1 MMVHLYFIHG
11 SVNQAL
17 LGKHYTREMH
27 LHKMHL
33 HKMIAETLLH
43 MMIQRCVENH
53 TNLLNGLE
61 HVVNITT
68 EQENEDFVIHEM
80 KLDLEEWD
88 VDPWDLSQPNLS
100 SLCTGYPA
108 TEQVVNSL
116 HTAHDEGNEC
126 HGRSNLGP
134 TFFRKPITAQS
145 YQKKETQKICDKGIR
160 SESPEAGGEN
170 PNRALT
176 TTCRRAIESDR
187 YLKPRAGFSRR
198 TVACLPEWS
207 GTRKLIWKKWT
218 RIFVERERERE
229 REREG
234 KIIYKDI
241 TLGTLYRD
249 SNLDLPEAECSVV
262 FEWRSAFA
270 CPVESYPRIN
280 FVVNG
285 DYHSSTAGVMVGL
298 LVLAVVLSVAY
309 LYLRKPANR
318 SQLRSK
324 LSSLCPGRRHEGF
337 FQYSR
342 DRCGQSYH
350 HPAGTLAKPGVE
362 GLRLA
367 KGAQRNHCKGLFLVC
382 GHGPWLKA
390 TEEASLLIH
399 DPAESD
405 SDDDELLG
413 V

>member
-1 MMVHLYFIHG
+1 MVSPNPISTPRPEF
-11 SVNQAL
+11 SVVSFLSAPVKLSYDGFLQNVL
-17 LGKHYTREMH
+17 LSSDDGTEKEKILQLAAVLQDEENTRP
-27 LHKMHL
+27 
-33 HKMIAETLLH
+33 
-43 MMIQRCVENH
+43 RS
-53 TNLLNGLE
+53 
-61 HVVNITT
+61 
-68 EQENEDFVIHEM
+68 DS
-80 KLDLEEWD
+80 
-88 VDPWDLSQPNLS
+88 DLSII
-100 SLCTGYPA
+100 G
-108 TEQVVNSL
+108 
-116 HTAHDEGNEC
+116 
-126 HGRSNLGP
+126 SNTRVAPKTMRPPERRRG
-134 TFFRKPITAQS
+134 T
-145 YQKKETQKICDKGIR
+145 
-160 SESPEAGGEN
+160 PEAGGEN

-176 TTCRRAIESDR
+176 TTTTTTTCRRAIESDR
-187 YLKPRAGFSRR
+187 HLKPRAGFSRR
-198 TVACLPEWS
+198 T
-207 GTRKLIWKKWT
+207 
-218 RIFVERERERE
+218 
-229 REREG
+229 
-234 KIIYKDI
+234 
-241 TLGTLYRD
+241 
-249 SNLDLPEAECSVV
+249 EAECSVV

-350 HPAGTLAKPGVE
+350 HLAVTLAQPSVE

-367 KGAQRNHCKGLFLVC
+367 KGAQQIPRKAESLFLVC
-382 GHGPWLKA
+382 GHWPWLKA

>member
-1 MMVHLYFIHG
+1 M
-11 SVNQAL
+11 
-17 LGKHYTREMH
+17 R
-27 LHKMHL
+27 
-33 HKMIAETLLH
+33 
-43 MMIQRCVENH
+43 
-53 TNLLNGLE
+53 
-61 HVVNITT
+61 
-68 EQENEDFVIHEM
+68 
-80 KLDLEEWD
+80 
-88 VDPWDLSQPNLS
+88 P
-100 SLCTGYPA
+100 PA
-108 TEQVVNSL
+108 
-116 HTAHDEGNEC
+116 
-126 HGRSNLGP
+126 R
-134 TFFRKPITAQS
+134 
-145 YQKKETQKICDKGIR
+145 R

-187 YLKPRAGFSRR
+187 HLKPRAGFSRR
-198 TVACLPEWS
+198 TVACLPEWD
-207 GTRKLIWKKWT
+207 KEAYLEEWT

-229 REREG
+229 
-234 KIIYKDI
+234 
-241 TLGTLYRD
+241 
-249 SNLDLPEAECSVV
+249 AECSVV
-262 FEWRSAFA
+262 FEWRSAYA

-285 DYHSSTAGVMVGL
+285 DYHSSTGL

-367 KGAQRNHCKGLFLVC
+367 KGAQRNHCKVESLFLVC

>member
-1 MMVHLYFIHG
+1 MRPPERRRG
-11 SVNQAL
+11 
-17 LGKHYTREMH
+17 T
-27 LHKMHL
+27 
-33 HKMIAETLLH
+33 
-43 MMIQRCVENH
+43 
-53 TNLLNGLE
+53 
-61 HVVNITT
+61 
-68 EQENEDFVIHEM
+68 
-80 KLDLEEWD
+80 
-88 VDPWDLSQPNLS
+88 
-100 SLCTGYPA
+100 
-108 TEQVVNSL
+108 
-116 HTAHDEGNEC
+116 
-126 HGRSNLGP
+126 
-134 TFFRKPITAQS
+134 
-145 YQKKETQKICDKGIR
+145 
-160 SESPEAGGEN
+160 PEAGGEN

-176 TTCRRAIESDR
+176 TTTCRRAIESDR
-187 YLKPRAGFSRR
+187 HLKPRAGFSRR
-198 TVACLPEWS
+198 TVELEGSEPALAWRES
-207 GTRKLIWKKWT
+207 GKPFRKN
-218 RIFVERERERE
+218 RPSSP
-229 REREG
+229 
-234 KIIYKDI
+234 D
-241 TLGTLYRD
+241 RD
-249 SNLDLPEAECSVV
+249 SNLDLRVLSSRAQHDKREAECSVV
-262 FEWRSAFA
+262 FEWRSAYA

-350 HPAGTLAKPGVE
+350 HLAVTLAQPSVE

-367 KGAQRNHCKGLFLVC
+367 KGAQQIPRKAESLFLVC
-382 GHGPWLKA
+382 GHWPWLKA

>member
-1 MMVHLYFIHG
+1 MLKSKAH
-11 SVNQAL
+11 
-17 LGKHYTREMH
+17 
-27 LHKMHL
+27 
-33 HKMIAETLLH
+33 AE
-43 MMIQRCVENH
+43 
-53 TNLLNGLE
+53 
-61 HVVNITT
+61 
-68 EQENEDFVIHEM
+68 
-80 KLDLEEWD
+80 
-88 VDPWDLSQPNLS
+88 P
-100 SLCTGYPA
+100 
-108 TEQVVNSL
+108 
-116 HTAHDEGNEC
+116 
-126 HGRSNLGP
+126 
-134 TFFRKPITAQS
+134 
-145 YQKKETQKICDKGIR
+145 
-160 SESPEAGGEN
+160 PEAGGEN

-187 YLKPRAGFSRR
+187 HLKPRAGFSPRPSHSS
-198 TVACLPEWS
+198 LPA
-207 GTRKLIWKKWT
+207 R
-218 RIFVERERERE
+218 V
-229 REREG
+229 
-234 KIIYKDI
+234 
-241 TLGTLYRD
+241 
-249 SNLDLPEAECSVV
+249 EAECSVV

-342 DRCGQSYH
+342 
-350 HPAGTLAKPGVE
+350 
-362 GLRLA
+362 
-367 KGAQRNHCKGLFLVC
+367 
-382 GHGPWLKA
+382 LKA